1 MAKCRV
7 FAIDDNLK
15 EVVPQGLYS
24 KHLFGTGVSVSVV
37 KFVTPQGPLVQA
49 KSHSHGEEASLQIK
63 GACSV
68 FVGAGLGA
76 GTGVRA
82 GTGTDPGDPEYPMAQ
97 GAAMLIPAQ
106 LAHYGSNSFSEE
118 GVCMR
123 LNVVTPPRK
132 EFGPEDSTPYYPL
145 KERS

>member
-24 KHLFGTGVSVSVV
+24 KHLFGTAVSVSVV
-37 KFVTPQGPLVQA
+37 KFVAPQGPHVQA

-68 FVGAGLGA
+68 FVGAG
-76 GTGVRA
+76 TS
-82 GTGTDPGDPEYPMAQ
+82 PGDPEYPMAQ
-97 GAAMLIPAQ
+97 GAAMLIPGQA
-106 LAHYGSNSFSEE
+106 AHYGSNRFSEE

-123 LNVVTPPRK
+123 LNVVTPPRM

-145 KERS
+145 KDRK

>member
-24 KHLFGTGVSVSVV
+24 KHLFGTAVSVSVV

-68 FVGAGLGA
+68 FVGAGVGA

-82 GTGTDPGDPEYPMAQ
+82 GAGADPEYPMTQ

>member
-1 MAKCRV
+1 
-7 FAIDDNLK
+7 
-15 EVVPQGLYS
+15 
-24 KHLFGTGVSVSVV
+24 
-37 KFVTPQGPLVQA
+37 
-49 KSHSHGEEASLQIK
+49 
-63 GACSV
+63 
-68 FVGAGLGA
+68 
-76 GTGVRA
+76 
-82 GTGTDPGDPEYPMAQ
+82 MAQ

-145 KERS
+145 KERT

>member
-24 KHLFGTGVSVSVV
+24 KHLFGTAVSVSVV
-37 KFVTPQGPLVQA
+37 KFVTPQGPHVQA

-68 FVGAGLGA
+68 FVGT
-76 GTGVRA
+76 GTGGSGNGSRGPRIPDGSGRGHV
-82 GTGTDPGDPEYPMAQ
+82 DPG
-97 GAAMLIPAQ
+97 AARAL
-106 LAHYGSNSFSEE
+106 
-118 GVCMR
+118 R
-123 LNVVTPPRK
+123 L
-132 EFGPEDSTPYYPL
+132 E
-145 KERS
+145 

>member
-24 KHLFGTGVSVSVV
+24 KHLFGTAVSVSVV
-37 KFVTPQGPLVQA
+37 KFVTPQGPQVHA
-49 KSHSHGEEASLQIK
+49 KSHAHGEEASLQIK

-68 FVGAGLGA
+68 FVCA
-76 GTGVRA
+76 GTK
-82 GTGTDPGDPEYPMAQ
+82 PGDPGCPMAP
-97 GAAMLIPAQ
+97 GSAMSIPAQ
-106 LAHYGSNSFSEE
+106 LAHYGSNSFGEE

-145 KERS
+145 KERA

>member
-1 MAKCRV
+1 MARCRV

-15 EVVPQGLYS
+15 EVVPRGLYS

-37 KFVTPQGPLVQA
+37 KFVKPEGPHVQA
-49 KSHSHGEEASLQIK
+49 KSHTHGEEASLQIK

-68 FVGAGLGA
+68 FVGSGA
-76 GTGVRA
+76 HL
-82 GTGTDPGDPEYPMAQ
+82 GDPEYPMVQ
-97 GAAMLIPAQ
+97 GEAMLIPAQ
-106 LAHYGSNSFSEE
+106 TAHYGSNLFDEA

-123 LNVVTPPRK
+123 LNVVTPPRQ

-145 KERS
+145 KERA

>member
-24 KHLFGTGVSVSVV
+24 KHLFGTAVSVSVV
-37 KFVTPQGPLVQA
+37 KFVTPQGPHVQA

-68 FVGAGLGA
+68 FVGTGTGA
-76 GTGVRA
+76 GTDLA
-82 GTGTDPGDPEYPMAQ
+82 DPEYPMAQ

-145 KERS
+145 KERT

>member
-15 EVVPQGLYS
+15 EVVPHGLYS
-24 KHLFGTGVSVSVV
+24 KHLFGTAVSVSVV
-37 KFVTPQGPLVQA
+37 KFVTPQGPSVQA

-68 FVGAGLGA
+68 FVGAGTNPA
-76 GTGVRA
+76 
-82 GTGTDPGDPEYPMAQ
+82 DPEYPLAQ
-97 GAAMLIPAQ
+97 GEAMLIPARA
-106 LAHYGSNSFSEE
+106 AHYGSNSFGAE
-118 GVCMR
+118 GVSMR

-145 KERS
+145 RDRE

>member
-24 KHLFGTGVSVSVV
+24 KHLFGTAVSVSVV

-68 FVGAGLGA
+68 FVGVGAGLGA
-76 GTGVRA
+76 GAGVRA
-82 GTGTDPGDPEYPMAQ
+82 GTDPDYPMAQ

-145 KERS
+145 KERT

>member
-24 KHLFGTGVSVSVV
+24 KHLFGTAVSVSVV

-76 GTGVRA
+76 GT
-82 GTGTDPGDPEYPMAQ
+82 DPDYPMAQ

-132 EFGPEDSTPYYPL
+132 EFGTEDSTPYYPL
-145 KERS
+145 KERT

>member
-24 KHLFGTGVSVSVV
+24 KHLLGTTVSVSVV
-37 KFVTPQGPLVQA
+37 KFVMPQGPAVQA

-68 FVGAGLGA
+68 FVGAGTNA
-76 GTGVRA
+76 A
-82 GTGTDPGDPEYPMAQ
+82 DPEYPMAE
-97 GAAMLIPAQ
+97 GEAMLIPARA
-106 LAHYGSNSFSEE
+106 AHYGSNSFGGA
-118 GVCMR
+118 GVSMR
-123 LNVVTPPRK
+123 LNVVTPPRQ

-145 KERS
+145 KDRG

>member
-24 KHLFGTGVSVSVV
+24 KHLFGTAGSVSVV
-37 KFVTPQGPLVQA
+37 KFVTPRGPHVQA
-49 KSHSHGEEASLQIK
+49 KSHSHGEEATLQIK
-63 GACSV
+63 GACTV
-68 FVGAGLGA
+68 FVGAGA
-76 GTGVRA
+76 NPA
-82 GTGTDPGDPEYPMAQ
+82 DPEYPMAQ
-97 GAAMLIPAQ
+97 GEAMLIPARA
-106 LAHYGSNSFSEE
+106 AHYGSNSFGAE
-118 GVCMR
+118 GVSMR

-145 KERS
+145 KDRE

>member
-7 FAIDDNLK
+7 FAIDDNLR
-15 EVVPQGLYS
+15 EVVPHGLYS
-24 KHLFGTGVSVSVV
+24 KHLFGTAVSVSVV
-37 KFVTPQGPLVQA
+37 KFVAPQGLHVQA

-68 FVGAGLGA
+68 FVGAGTSPA
-76 GTGVRA
+76 
-82 GTGTDPGDPEYPMAQ
+82 DPVYPMAQ
-97 GAAMLIPAQ
+97 GEAMLIPARA
-106 LAHYGSNSFSEE
+106 AHYGSNSFGAE
-118 GVCMR
+118 GVSMR

-145 KERS
+145 KDRG

>member
-24 KHLFGTGVSVSVV
+24 KHLFGTAVSVSVV

-68 FVGAGLGA
+68 FVGAG
-76 GTGVRA
+76 VRA
-82 GTGTDPGDPEYPMAQ
+82 GTDPDYPMAQ

-132 EFGPEDSTPYYPL
+132 EFGTEDSTPYYPL
-145 KERS
+145 KERT

>member
-1 MAKCRV
+1 MARCRI

-15 EVVPQGLYS
+15 EVVPGGLYS
-24 KHLFGTGVSVSVV
+24 KHLFGTAVSVSVV
-37 KFVTPQGPLVQA
+37 KFVTPQGPHVQA

-68 FVGAGLGA
+68 IIGA
-76 GTGVRA
+76 GTH
-82 GTGTDPGDPEYPMAQ
+82 PGDPEYAMAQ
-97 GAAMLIPAQ
+97 GEAMLIPAHT
-106 LAHYGSNSFSEE
+106 AHYGSNSFGGE
-118 GVCMR
+118 GVSMR

-145 KERS
+145 KDRE